1 MKDSAF
7 DVAVI
12 GGGPA
17 GICAAA
23 QAARAGAKTL
33 LVEKTGLLGGQMTT
47 AGVNFPAQ
55 FHARGTQVIAGIGW
69 DLVARAIEL
78 AGDEVPEFVPDTD
91 DRRLPRHFRIN
102 IPVFAALADECVLES
117 GATILFH
124 TMPAVVWAKARDWTM
139 TLCGKEGLDDV
150 MAKQIVDCTGDAN
163 AAQLVGC
170 DVVRHDELQPGTIVA
185 HGAGYRFEDLDMD
198 AIESAA
204 AEAIERGEVRIEDF
218 GWSDPPARTW
228 LRSYGGNRTHIC
240 DVDAET
246 SEGKTEAEIEGRRA
260 LMRLYRFFRSQPG
273 LENFRFTNV
282 APECGIRET
291 VTIRGRKT
299 ITLDDYEKGKT
310 WDDAVCYSF
319 YPIDL
324 HLPHGIEGRGL
335 EAGVLPTIP
344 RGAMLPEDIE
354 DVIVAGRAI
363 AGDRLANSAYRV
375 QATCMATGQAAG
387 AMAALAAER
396 DCDAEALPM
405 PDIHD
410 LLREHGAIIPGEPEH
425 GARGGGEPAG
435 ESAPLGR

>member
-1 MKDSAF
+1 M
-7 DVAVI
+7 AVI

-17 GICAAA
+17 GICSAA

-33 LVEKTGLLGGQMTT
+33 LVEKTGMLGGQMTS
-47 AGVNFPAQ
+47 AGVDYPAQ
-55 FHARGTQVIAGIGW
+55 FHAGGTQVIAGIGW
-69 DLVARAIEL
+69 DLVAKAMEL
-78 AGDEVPEFVPDTD
+78 AGDELPEFTPDTD
-91 DRRLPRHFRIN
+91 GRRLPRHFRVS
-102 IPVFAALADECVLES
+102 IPLFAALADECVLEP
-117 GATILFH
+117 GATLLFH
-124 TMPAVVWAKARDWTM
+124 TMPAVVWANVEDWTM

-163 AAQLVGC
+163 AAQLTGC
-170 DVVRHDELQPGTIVA
+170 EVVRHDELQPGTIVA

-228 LRSYGGNRTHIC
+228 LGSYGGNRTHIC
-240 DVDAET
+240 DIDAET
-246 SEGKTEAEIEGRRA
+246 SEGKTAAEIEGRRA

-273 LENFRFTNV
+273 LENFHFAMV

-299 ITLDDYEKGKT
+299 ITVEDYTSGRL
-310 WDDAVCYSF
+310 WDDAVCYSY

-324 HLPHGIEGRGL
+324 HLPHGIEGRAL
-335 EAGVLPTIP
+335 DDGVVPTIP
-344 RGAMLPEDIE
+344 RGAMLPEGVE
-354 DVIVAGRAI
+354 CVIVAGRCV

-387 AMAALAAER
+387 AMAALAAQR

-405 PDIHD
+405 ADIHD
-410 LLREHGAIIPGEPEH
+410 LLREHGAIIPGELEH
-425 GARGGGEPAG
+425 GASGGGEPAG
-435 ESAPLGR
+435 KSGPLER